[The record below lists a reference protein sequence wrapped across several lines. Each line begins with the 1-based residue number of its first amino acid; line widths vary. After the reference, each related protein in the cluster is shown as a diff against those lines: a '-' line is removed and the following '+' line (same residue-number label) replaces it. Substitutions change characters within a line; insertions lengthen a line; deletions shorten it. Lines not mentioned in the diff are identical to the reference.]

1 MELFKLQTI
10 SRKSKDPINLNDSQR
25 SSYTNQYSFDKML
38 ANKFK
43 PTRAS
48 LTIEICDFSK
58 QH

>member
-1 MELFKLQTI
+1 MKLFKLQTI

-25 SSYTNQYSFDKML
+25 SSYTDQHSFDKTL

-48 LTIEICDFSK
+48 LTIEIRDFSK